1 MMQEC
6 QTKIGNEAIVL
17 AEDQNEVYIGD
28 VDIFLT
34 LFGFRRSEAL
44 YMQPATAYQ
53 GVPAYQAIYGGYAMF
68 VGAEFDYEKGK
79 EEVVRRL
86 AGQFIF
92 GVQLGWSEVYNM
104 SPLLD
109 HSNDD
114 LVLYIQK
121 INSAKRVANS
131 YFVHGRVMRELPH
144 QTHLPPASVISMPWL
159 SADGSSL
166 IIPILTVHNE
176 GKYNVKM
183 TLDLSKY
190 GFDNKES
197 DKFFN
202 LNKLSAYEGQNPE
215 FMGSF
220 IGKEI
225 KIDI

>member
-1 MMQEC
+1 M
-6 QTKIGNEAIVL
+6 
-17 AEDQNEVYIGD
+17 
-28 VDIFLT
+28 
-34 LFGFRRSEAL
+34 
-44 YMQPATAYQ
+44 
-53 GVPAYQAIYGGYAMF
+53 
-68 VGAEFDYEKGK
+68 GA
-79 EEVVRRL
+79 
-86 AGQFIF
+86 
-92 GVQLGWSEVYNM
+92 
-104 SPLLD
+104 LLD
-109 HSNDD
+109 PSYDD
-114 LVLYIQK
+114 VVHYIQK

-131 YFVHGRVMRELPH
+131 YFINGRVMRELPH
-144 QTHLPPASVISMPWL
+144 QTHLPPESVISMPWL

-166 IIPILTVHNE
+166 IIPILTVHSE

-202 LNKLSAYEGQNPE
+202 LNKLSAYEGQNTE